1 MVKNKEI
8 ANLIFKKLDLCLCSN
23 KETIKYLRKLG
34 AKNIKYYGNLKYS
47 QSEIKEDKLSSKL
60 INFISKAWCASRH
73 IILKNILLV

>member
-8 ANLIFKKLDLCLCSN
+8 CKSNFKKLDLCLCSN

-47 QSEIKEDKLSSKL
+47 QSEIKEDKL
-60 INFISKAWCASRH
+60 N
-73 IILKNILLV
+73 